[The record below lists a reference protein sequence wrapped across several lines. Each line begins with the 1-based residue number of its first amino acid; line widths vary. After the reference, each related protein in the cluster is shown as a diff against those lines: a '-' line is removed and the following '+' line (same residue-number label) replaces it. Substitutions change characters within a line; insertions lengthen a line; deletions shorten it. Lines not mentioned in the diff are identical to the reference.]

1 MTQLDRTILTTKDG
15 FTRARKKQTTN
26 QTNKTKQ
33 QQQKHDDITKK
44 RMDRATVL
52 VKPERSIKNVPRFY
66 VKAENLGVQTY
77 IILYGKIR
85 KKLRSSHSY

>member
-15 FTRARKKQTTN
+15 FTRARKKQTTK
-26 QTNKTKQ
+26 QTKKTKQQ

-85 KKLRSSHSY
+85 N